1 MQTCSERVSAASE
14 GLTGGRPLLGAYN
27 PQCDDKGD
35 YKNKQCHGSTGY
47 CWCVDTKSGKEIE
60 GTRKNVRTTGANS
73 FECGEYEYIYYV
85 SMKNIKCIK
94 LYPYVVHMSGFF
106 YHQTSYFYLFQLQTP
121 SR

>member
-73 FECGEYEYIYYV
+73 FECGEYEYI
-85 SMKNIKCIK
+85 SSENLTNKSI
-94 LYPYVVHMSGFF
+94 LFARFF
-106 YHQTSYFYLFQLQTP
+106 TEKKRMATNVLFYNKHYFY
-121 SR
+121 